1 MKIVLFGATGNVGRR
16 VAAEVLSRGHEV
28 VGVVRDPAAG
38 AASDARVRLVKG
50 DATNEDSVAESV
62 RGADAVVSAISPRP
76 NGRGLAAPSLVQNAR
91 AIIAGLG
98 RTGVKRVLFVG
109 GAGSLEVAPGQLL
122 VDQPGF
128 PEVYKAEA
136 LEGREA
142 LEVWR
147 AEGGGLDWSF
157 LSPAAEIASG
167 ERTGRYRTTGDQF
180 LVDAA
185 GRSFIT
191 FEDYAVAVLDE
202 LERPRHIGR
211 RFGVPTEYRKE
222 EPHHEATSPPAVVTV
237 TLFALLIGV
246 RTGSATMPAREAA
259 GKTEPCSQACLAN
272 VMTEFKASVLAKGLV
287 RLTGTAEVRENMEVT
302 TVEKSAWKDVKAVKS
317 SAVFSDAVTGNVV
330 SRDGVEMSDGKA
342 AYISTRLKVEAGG
355 ITGSSSARMS
365 PAPIP
370 PTS

>member
-16 VAAEVLSRGHEV
+16 VAAEALSRGHEV
-28 VGVVRDPAAG
+28 VGVVRDPATG
-38 AASDARVRLVKG
+38 AASDARIRLVKG
-50 DATNEDSVAESV
+50 DATNADSVAELV

-76 NGRGLAAPSLVQNAR
+76 NARGLAAPSLVQNAR

-109 GAGSLEVAPGQLL
+109 GAGSLEVAPGRQL
-122 VDQPGF
+122 VDEPGF

-157 LSPAAEIASG
+157 LSPAAEIAPG

-202 LERPRHIGR
+202 LERPRHIRR
-211 RFGVPTEYRKE
+211 RFGV
-222 EPHHEATSPPAVVTV
+222 
-237 TLFALLIGV
+237 
-246 RTGSATMPAREAA
+246 
-259 GKTEPCSQACLAN
+259 
-272 VMTEFKASVLAKGLV
+272 
-287 RLTGTAEVRENMEVT
+287 
-302 TVEKSAWKDVKAVKS
+302 
-317 SAVFSDAVTGNVV
+317 
-330 SRDGVEMSDGKA
+330 
-342 AYISTRLKVEAGG
+342 AY
-355 ITGSSSARMS
+355 
-365 PAPIP
+365 
-370 PTS
+370 